1 MKIWKRKVFAFW
13 FGTPFVCVPMPCA
26 LPQNRIFTFKQLT
39 LPHTDTPACV
49 PLASFLFFI
58 FLHCDQLFAFVYFT
72 FLISCLSIC
81 CLLFVFAMVSLIQLG
96 QVPLI
101 AAIGFC
107 VQFIWQIN
115 LPTILLNWR
124 GGRWGF
130 QESVS
135 VFEGR
140 KKSRAKSCILIIGG
154 GQIVFAFQTQHD
166 TCQIEL
172 DTVL

>member
-1 MKIWKRKVFAFW
+1 M
-13 FGTPFVCVPMPCA
+13 PFA

-49 PLASFLFFI
+49 PLEGTFFAFFSFFIVINFLCWFI
-58 FLHCDQLFAFVYFT
+58 FL

-81 CLLFVFAMVSLIQLG
+81 CLLFVFATVSLIQLC

-101 AAIGFC
+101 VAIGFC

-124 GGRWGF
+124 GSG
-130 QESVS
+130 
-135 VFEGR
+135 
-140 KKSRAKSCILIIGG
+140 
-154 GQIVFAFQTQHD
+154 
-166 TCQIEL
+166 
-172 DTVL
+172 